1 MPFVVSVLEA
11 RSAGL
16 QIVMRIYAQHAAP
29 LFRRRLEA
37 QWIMPLIR
45 MLLCAPR
52 LALLTRGHGPMHAV
66 LTDTWASRW
75 QHSSWKKAD
84 GAAGEFKLTAG
95 KWYGDAEADKGI
107 QTSTDSKFYALY
119 APLDKTFDNTGKD
132 LVLQFSAKHEQ
143 GLDCGGGYIKLLPA
157 SRCAWWR
164 ACMWLHAMPCMLI
177 MPMAASGCAC
187 TEASALA
194 PVMLLY
200 T

>member
-1 MPFVVSVLEA
+1 
-11 RSAGL
+11 
-16 QIVMRIYAQHAAP
+16 
-29 LFRRRLEA
+29 
-37 QWIMPLIR
+37 
-45 MLLCAPR
+45 
-52 LALLTRGHGPMHAV
+52 MHAV

-177 MPMAASGCAC
+177 MPMAASGACA
-187 TEASALA
+187 EASALA